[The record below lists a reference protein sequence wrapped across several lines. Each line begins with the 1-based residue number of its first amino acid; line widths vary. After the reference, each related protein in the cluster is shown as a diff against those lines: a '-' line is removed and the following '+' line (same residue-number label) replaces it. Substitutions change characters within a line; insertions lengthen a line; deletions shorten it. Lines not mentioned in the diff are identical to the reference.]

1 MVVQLLD
8 DLFSKCLCNCD
19 NIKFLFFNKSSP
31 PLQPDLE
38 NIILTDSI
46 GITEIKQYDDSGNW
60 EYVDRKNL

>member
-38 NIILTDSI
+38 NIC
-46 GITEIKQYDDSGNW
+46 ITEIKQYDDSGNW